1 MPRFQQLTGDFEITT
16 GSDADPVTWHFE
28 RTPEVERE
36 FTLSRGH
43 DPVVSPGVLLP
54 VMLSALVGWEGVL
67 DVAGEPV
74 ECSEDAFYEYIPSP
88 LRLELLSRWAQRM
101 RGPESGTG
109 VLAGEPDGGTGP
121 LAQEDAPGL
130 GSRIPGPAPSR
141 QPETPDPQPETP
153 SPQSHARAAHA
164 TPTAGGTGV
173 LAGDDVPDL
182 GSRVPGPAPS
192 REPETRNPKPGTPSP
207 PPHER
212 AAHATPP
219 GRGTGV
225 LAGDD
230 VPDLGS
236 RAPGPAPS
244 RQLETRNPEPGTP
257 SPPPPERAAQA
268 APPFGGTRGLG
279 REDVQRSGFGVPG
292 STAPDTAPRTPNPEP
307 PSLLDNPDLDT
318 NWDFEDAVEA
328 VIRRKQLAE
337 QHEPLY

>member
-43 DPVVSPGVLLP
+43 DPVESPGVLLP

-141 QPETPDPQPETP
+141 QPETPDPRPETVASVP
-153 SPQSHARAAHA
+153 SS
-164 TPTAGGTGV
+164 
-173 LAGDDVPDL
+173 
-182 GSRVPGPAPS
+182 
-192 REPETRNPKPGTPSP
+192 